1 MTLIERLFYY
11 HITTQ
16 EGGKYMF
23 TEDEM
28 KFLELVHNEALR
40 ERLLA
45 RLTQLELLD
54 AFLQAESGTTPT
66 T

>member
-1 MTLIERLFYY
+1 
-11 HITTQ
+11 
-16 EGGKYMF
+16 MF